1 MILIFSTSKVQAVD
15 LNSDDVGFFQMVE
28 GFFDRAA
35 GIMEDQLVSEVSCAR
50 LFFNSIT
57 KFNWADDA
65 SSFSFVCSKCYVFHA
80 IFPFSIIFVL
90 EA

>member
-1 MILIFSTSKVQAVD
+1 MILILSTSKVHAVD

-50 LFFNSIT
+50 LFLNSIT
-57 KFNWADDA
+57 KFNGADDA
-65 SSFSFVCSKCYVFHA
+65 SSFIVAFSKCYFGLV
-80 IFPFSIIFVL
+80 IFPIPLIYL
-90 EA
+90 LKA